1 MYARAWTAAD
11 SINARVRLSAEND
24 RLQEGCALLREELRI
39 KLKKRSFSN
48 GVFLA
53 NRKQGL
59 QNARMI
65 GRRIKQQVTDALDR
79 QAAVALIG
87 PRQVGKTTLAQE
99 IGEERRALYLDLE
112 DSDDREKLSNAALFL
127 KQYEDRLVVL
137 DEIHR
142 VPELFQ
148 TLRGIIDQG
157 RRKGKR
163 TGRFLILGSASIDLL
178 RQSGESLAGRI
189 EYVDMQPLDVTE
201 VGTEEGVLNR
211 LWIQG
216 GFPDSFLA
224 RSEGDSLKLRKSFV
238 RTYLERDVP
247 QFGPRIPAETL
258 ERLWTMLAHGQGTM
272 LNASRLASGLSLTAP
287 TVTKYIDLLVD
298 LLLVRRLRPF
308 HANIGKRLVKSPK
321 VYVRDSGLLHALL
334 GLGDYNALAGHP
346 VVGASWE
353 GFVIENLLAVVPDRT
368 QASFYRTS
376 AGAEVD
382 LVLELPGMFETW
394 AIEIKRGLSA
404 RPKKGFYNAVEDIQ
418 PDKTFVIYA
427 GEERYPVSDGLEAVG
442 VSEMAQMLL
451 EKSEA

>member
-1 MYARAWTAAD
+1 
-11 SINARVRLSAEND
+11 
-24 RLQEGCALLREELRI
+24 
-39 KLKKRSFSN
+39 
-48 GVFLA
+48 
-53 NRKQGL
+53 
-59 QNARMI
+59 MI
-65 GRRIKQQVTDALDR
+65 ERRIKQQVIDGLDR

-87 PRQVGKTTLAQE
+87 PRQVGKTTLAQA
-99 IGEERRALYLDLE
+99 IGEERGALYLDLE
-112 DSDDREKLSNAALFL
+112 DRDDCKKLSNAKQFL

-148 TLRGIIDQG
+148 TLRGIIDEG

-201 VGTEEGVLNR
+201 IGTEEGDLNR

-224 RSEGDSLKLRKSFV
+224 RNEEYSLKLRKNFI

-258 ERLWTMLAHGQGTM
+258 ERLWTMLAHSQGTM

-298 LLLVRRLRPF
+298 LLLVRRLRPL

-334 GLGDYNALAGHP
+334 GIGDYNALAGHP

-353 GFVIENLLAVVPDRT
+353 GFVIENLLSVVQYRT
-368 QASFYRTS
+368 LASFYRTS
-376 AGAEVD
+376 AGAEID
-382 LVLELPGMFETW
+382 LVLEFPGLTEKW

-404 RPKKGFYNAVEDIQ
+404 KPTKGFYNAVEDIQ
-418 PDKTFVIYA
+418 PDKTFVVYA
-427 GEERYPVSDGLEAVG
+427 GEERYPVSEGLEAVG
-442 VSEMAQMLL
+442 MPEMAQMLL
-451 EKSEA
+451 EKSG